1 MVNNRLKRLETKK
14 ERRERE
20 EVVEVETE
28 GRLPVERE
36 TDQKRGTTLGD
47 EKTDKWLELRSLL
60 QMSERENHISK
71 HFTPSLHIIIAS
83 FRDRKM

>member
-1 MVNNRLKRLETKK
+1 M
-14 ERRERE
+14 
-20 EVVEVETE
+20 
-28 GRLPVERE
+28 ERE